1 MRLTFVGMRGWVAV
15 VLCAIAGQA
24 WGQALPGC
32 TPVQFN
38 GGSNDGFTV
47 SGLWHVSSTCG
58 AQSGAHSTPYALYY
72 GIDGA
77 CNFNTGASNS
87 GTADSPPMSVAPGV
101 SILFNSRRSAETGS
115 FDVTTVEYSID
126 DGGSWTTFVSSFDDG
141 DAIPNDNQWHAV
153 AFSLPAGA
161 TGTGTA
167 RFRFGFSTGDDIS
180 NDGFGWMIDDI
191 QVCTVP
197 HVAAAP
203 IPVSDPRL
211 LLLMAAALSL
221 LAFGALRRR
230 GARR

>member
-1 MRLTFVGMRGWVAV
+1 MRGTFVGMRGWVV
-15 VLCAIAGQA
+15 VALCAFASQA
-24 WGQALPGC
+24 WGQALPRC
-32 TPVQFN
+32 SPVQFN
-38 GGSNDGFTV
+38 GGSNDGFAV

-58 AQSGAHSTPYALYY
+58 AQSGVHSTPYALYY

-77 CNFNTGASNS
+77 CNFDNAATNS
-87 GTADSPPMSVAPGV
+87 GQATSPPFSVAPGL
-101 SILFNSRRSAETGS
+101 SILFNSRREAETGS
-115 FDVTTVEYSID
+115 FDITTIEYSID
-126 DGGSWTTFVSSFDDG
+126 DGGSWTTFVSTNDDA
-141 DAIPNDNQWHAV
+141 DALPNDGEWHAV
-153 AFSLPAGA
+153 AFQLPAGA

-167 RFRFGFSTGDDIS
+167 RFRFGFSTGDNIS
-180 NDGFGWMIDDI
+180 NDGLGWMVDDI